1 MPTLTHKSS
10 IPLNLSC
17 HVTQC
22 MDCLISQ
29 DVVTASHSTCML
41 KFLLHLSS
49 DEKIK
54 NKVTEHCKVRSSC
67 SAALY
72 VSFFYYK
79 NVVQNFVLADCQ

>member
-1 MPTLTHKSS
+1 MPPLTHKNS

-22 MDCLISQ
+22 MNCLISQ

-49 DEKIK
+49 DKKIE
-54 NKVTEHCKVRSSC
+54 NKVTEHYKVRGSR
-67 SAALY
+67 SATLC
-72 VSFFYYK
+72 VSFFH
-79 NVVQNFVLADCQ
+79 